1 MDLDRLIQQEFS
13 RNIGLL
19 SEAEQRKL
27 LLSCV
32 AVAGAGGVGGL
43 HVLTLARLGVGR
55 FTIADPDT
63 FETVNISRQFGA
75 LHSTL
80 GRNKAEVLGEMVLD
94 INPQARVRVIPER
107 VHSGNLTDFLAGA
120 DAFVDGIDFFEI
132 EARREIFRRCREQG
146 IYALTAAPLGFG
158 GTLQVFAPGGM
169 TFDDYFGLRDGME
182 PIEQI
187 AAFATG
193 LAPRPYHIRYLDLT
207 KVDLARKTG
216 PAVSPACTL
225 ASSLIAT
232 ETVKVLTGKGRVR
245 PAPCYL
251 QFDMMLGRFVRGRV
265 WLGGRNP
272 LQRLK
277 KWIVM
282 KKAKASLGGRD
293 EASETA

>member
-1 MDLDRLIQQEFS
+1 MDVDRLLQQEFS

-19 SEAEQRKL
+19 SEAEQRRL
-27 LLSCV
+27 LQSHV
-32 AVAGAGGVGGL
+32 AIAGAGGVGGL

-63 FETVNISRQFGA
+63 FEVVNVSRQFGA

-94 INPQARVRVIPER
+94 INPQAQVRVIPER
-107 VHSGNLTDFLAGA
+107 VESGNLADFLAGA
-120 DAFVDGIDFFEI
+120 EVFVDGIDFFEI
-132 EARREIFRRCREQG
+132 EARRVIFRRCREMG

-158 GTLQVFAPGGM
+158 ATLQAFSPDGM
-169 TFDDYFGLRDGME
+169 SFDTYFGLRDGME
-182 PIEQI
+182 HIEQI
-187 AAFATG
+187 AAFASG
-193 LAPRPYHIRYLDLT
+193 LAPRPYHIRYLDVT
-207 KVDLARKTG
+207 KVDLRRQTG

-232 ETVKVLTGKGRVR
+232 ETVKVLTGNGRVR
-245 PAPCYL
+245 PVPCYL
-251 QFDMMLGRFVRGRV
+251 QFDMLLGRFVRGRV

-277 KWIVM
+277 KWLIM
-282 KKAKASLGGRD
+282 KKARASLKGDAG
-293 EASETA
+293 

>member
-1 MDLDRLIQQEFS
+1 MNVDRLLQQEFS

-19 SEAEQRKL
+19 SEAEQRRL
-27 LLSCV
+27 LLSHV

-43 HVLTLARLGVGR
+43 HVLTLARLGVGQ
-55 FTIADPDT
+55 FTIADPDI

-75 LHSTL
+75 LQSTL

-94 INPQARVRVIPER
+94 INPQAKVRIFPER
-107 VHSGNLTDFLAGA
+107 VNSRNLTEFLDGA

-158 GTLQVFAPGGM
+158 ATLQVFGPTGM
-169 TFDDYFGLRDGME
+169 SFDEYFGLRDGMD

-187 AAFATG
+187 AAFAVG

-225 ASSLIAT
+225 ASSLIGT
-232 ETVKVLTGKGRVR
+232 ETVKVLTGKRGLRV
-245 PAPCYL
+245 APCYL

-265 WLGGRNP
+265 WFGARNP

-277 KWIVM
+277 KWLIM

-293 EASETA
+293 EVSKTA

>member
-1 MDLDRLIQQEFS
+1 MNVDRLLQQEFS

-19 SEAEQRKL
+19 SEAEQRQL
-27 LLSCV
+27 LESRV

-43 HVLTLARLGVGR
+43 HVLTLARLGVGH
-55 FTIADPDT
+55 FTVADPDT
-63 FETVNISRQFGA
+63 FEAVNISRQFGA
-75 LHSTL
+75 LHSTI

-94 INPQARVRVIPER
+94 INPQAQVRVMPER
-107 VHSGNLTDFLAGA
+107 VDRANLEAFLDGA
-120 DAFVDGIDFFEI
+120 DVFVDGIDFFEI
-132 EARREIFRRCREQG
+132 EARRVIFSRCREQG

-158 GTLQVFAPGGM
+158 ATLQVFAPQGM
-169 TFDDYFGLRDGME
+169 TFDDYFGLRDGMQDF
-182 PIEQI
+182 EQI

-193 LAPRPYHIRYLDLT
+193 LAPRPYHIRYLDLS
-207 KVDLARKTG
+207 KVNLARKTG

-251 QFDMMLGRFVRGRV
+251 QFDMLLGRFVRGRV

-277 KWIVM
+277 RWIVK
-282 KKAKASLGGRD
+282 KKAKAALRPI
-293 EASETA
+293 

>member
-1 MDLDRLIQQEFS
+1 MNFDRLLNNEFS

-19 SEAEQRKL
+19 SEEEQRQL
-27 LLSCV
+27 LKSRV

-63 FETVNISRQFGA
+63 FEAANISRQFGA
-75 LHSTL
+75 LQSTI
-80 GRNKAEVLGEMVLD
+80 GRNKAEVLGEMVRD
-94 INPQARVRVIPER
+94 INPDAEVKILPDRVR
-107 VHSGNLTDFLAGA
+107 SANLHEFLHEA
-120 DAFVDGIDFFEI
+120 DVFIDGIDFFEI
-132 EARREIFRRCREQG
+132 EARRIIFSRCRELG

-158 GTLQVFAPGGM
+158 ATLQVFAPQGM
-169 TFDDYFGLRDGME
+169 SFDDYFGLRDGME
-182 PIEQI
+182 DFERI

-193 LAPRPYHIRYLDLT
+193 LAPRPYHIRYLDLS

-232 ETVKVLTGKGRVR
+232 ETVKVLTGKGRVLAV
-245 PAPCYL
+245 PHYL
-251 QFDMMLGRFVRGRV
+251 QFDMMLGRFVRGKV

-277 KWIVM
+277 RWMVK
-282 KKAKASLGGRD
+282 KKARAAL
-293 EASETA
+293 ELA